1 MFVVVMAGGSGTRF
15 WPVSRTEN
23 PKQFLNITGKGP
35 MVWETCERVSPL
47 TSDEDMVII
56 MGQAHVKA
64 ARELFKRRHIRM
76 VGEPLGRNTAPCIG
90 LGAIMAQERGKGDV
104 AAFLP
109 ADHVIRDTPAFLNA
123 MRSAEELALSGAIVT
138 LGIVPTSP
146 ETGYGYI
153 RRGEESV
160 EVDGRKAYRVSQ
172 FVEKPDLAT
181 AQRYLS
187 SRDYYWNGG
196 IFVATPE
203 RILGEME
210 KHLPQ
215 LYDGLLKLKG
225 ALGSSDFEVHLRRVY
240 EGLESISFDYGIMEK
255 TQSDVFVVPCECG
268 WSDVGTWHSLY
279 ALRSSELDAK
289 GNLSEGETLIVDCR
303 DSYVSS
309 RGDRMVACLGLA
321 NCLVVDTPDALLVV
335 DMSRSQEIRSIVDE
349 LRKRS
354 REELL

>member
-1 MFVVVMAGGSGTRF
+1 
-15 WPVSRTEN
+15 
-23 PKQFLNITGKGP
+23 
-35 MVWETCERVSPL
+35 
-47 TSDEDMVII
+47 
-56 MGQAHVKA
+56 
-64 ARELFKRRHIRM
+64 M

-160 EVDGRKAYRVSQ
+160 EADGRKAYRVSQ

-187 SRDYYWNGG
+187 SREYYWNGG

-215 LYDGLLKLKG
+215 LYDGLLKLKE

-335 DMSRSQEIRSIVDE
+335 DISRSQEIRSIVDE